1 MLTHLFIRDLAIVDR
16 AELALDGGL
25 TVLTGETGA
34 GKSVLI
40 DALALVLGQRADS
53 EVIRH
58 GCDQAE
64 IMAAFELESRH
75 DAAHW
80 LTANELFED
89 GECVLRRVIYR
100 DRATKGFIN
109 GRPVPMQMLRE
120 LGDHLVD
127 IHGQHEHQ
135 SLLKR
140 DVQRQI
146 LDDFAG
152 IGGQVDELA
161 DLFRELKSEE
171 TRLTN
176 LSREAADRES
186 RIDVLSYQIRELEAL
201 NLAAEELGDMEQEH
215 ARLAHASELV
225 DGVQSVA
232 NVLYD
237 ADNGSAS
244 QILSQAM
251 TRLGNLVEFDTA
263 LAQTADLLTEAAIRL
278 DEAAGQLHHYLD
290 RLEAD
295 PQRLEWLEDRMGTI
309 TDLARKHQVSPDAL
323 PVLLEN
329 LRAELADLEDSEL
342 NSGRLS
348 ERIEQLR
355 GQYQA
360 AAVQVSAARQAAAE
374 DLSGKV
380 SDQMQE
386 LGLAGGRFEVRVVR
400 GPLEESKSHG
410 LDHIEFQ
417 VSANPG
423 QPLKPLARVASGG
436 ELSRISL
443 ALQVVTA
450 AIGRIP
456 TLIFDEVDVGIGG
469 RVAEIVGQKLR
480 ARGQSRQVI
489 CITHLAQVAAQGS
502 RHLQI
507 SKRGRTEVRVAIA
520 ALTQAERINEI
531 ARMIGGVTI
540 TDQTV
545 AHAEDMLARAAS

>member
-16 AELALDGGL
+16 AELALEAGL

-34 GKSVLI
+34 GKSILI

-58 GCDQAE
+58 GSEQAE
-64 IMAAFELESRH
+64 IMAAFDLAPQQ
-75 DAAHW
+75 DAARW
-80 LTANELFED
+80 LAANDLFED

-100 DRATKGFIN
+100 DRATKGFVN

-152 IGGQVDELA
+152 IGEQVAGLG
-161 DLFRELKSEE
+161 DLYRELRSQES
-171 TRLTN
+171 RLASLT
-176 LSREAADRES
+176 REAADREA
-186 RIDVLSYQIRELEAL
+186 RLDVLRYQIRELESL
-201 NLAAEELGDMEQEH
+201 NLSIEELAEMEQEH

-225 DGVQSVA
+225 EGVQSVA
-232 NVLYD
+232 GILYD
-237 ADNGSAS
+237 ADEGAAS

-251 TRLGNLVEFDTA
+251 ARLGSLAEFDPG
-263 LAQTADLLTEAAIRL
+263 LAQTADLLNEAAIRI

-290 RLEAD
+290 RLDAD
-295 PQRLEWLEDRMGTI
+295 PQRLQWIEDRMGSI
-309 TDLARKHQVSPDAL
+309 TDLSRKHHVHPEAL
-323 PVLLEN
+323 PGLLNE
-329 LRAELADLEDSEL
+329 LRTEIADLEDSEH
-342 NSGRLS
+342 NS
-348 ERIEQLR
+348 ERLRARIGQLR
-355 GQYQA
+355 EQYGTRAQ
-360 AAVQVSAARQAAAE
+360 QVSEARQAAAE
-374 DLSGKV
+374 TLSERV
-380 SDQMQE
+380 SGQMQE
-386 LGLAGGRFEVRVVR
+386 LGLAGGRFEIAVNPGGPDEAGAHGIDRV
-400 GPLEESKSHG
+400 
-410 LDHIEFQ
+410 EFL
-417 VSANPG
+417 VAANPG
-423 QPLKPLARVASGG
+423 QPPKALTKVASGG

-469 RVAEIVGQKLR
+469 RVAEIVGKKLR
-480 ARGQSRQVI
+480 ALGDSRQVI

-502 RHLQI
+502 HHLQV
-507 SKRGRTEVRVAIA
+507 SKQGKATVRVAIA
-520 ALTQAERINEI
+520 PLDQDERIQEI

-545 AHAEDMLARAAS
+545 AHAEDMLARAAG